1 MYSFPKFFLQIIKAE
16 DTGGLSSTCT
26 VNIKVTDIN
35 DKNPEFE
42 GLPYEFTVKEG
53 EARKLIGRVRAEDA
67 DEGIN
72 SEITYIAPDDIPFT
86 VDPETG
92 DVLTKVALDYE
103 QNHVSFFFFCLQS
116 GRKCIERRDYRFPM

>member
-1 MYSFPKFFLQIIKAE
+1 MIKAE
-16 DTGGLSSTCT
+16 DTGGLSSTAT

-42 GLPYEFTVKEG
+42 GLPYEFSVKEG
-53 EARKLIGRVRAEDA
+53 EARKLIGRVHADDA

-72 SEITYIAPDDIPFT
+72 AEVTYFAPDDIPFT

-92 DVLTKVALDYE
+92 DVLTKIALDYE
-103 QNHVSFFFFCLQS
+103 QNHVSITQILKVKKIVGSFNFVNTKIKIDQTF
-116 GRKCIERRDYRFPM
+116 